1 MKILAVKLKNINTLL
16 GEWEINFDRPPL
28 SDTGIFAIV
37 GPNGSGKSSILDG
50 LTLALYGETSRLRSP
65 ESGILH
71 WPSEE
76 ASAEV
81 TFSVG
86 DTTYRSRWSVRK
98 SGGTWESPE
107 MLLSGI
113 QNGDETLME
122 DRMIRVRSRIAELT
136 GLDFKRFCRSV
147 LLAQGDFAAF
157 LNALE
162 NERAEILEKIM
173 GSEMAEEL
181 EDSIARRAREEEEK
195 LLQLKEAAVTFPMPA
210 KSRINELRQSHEES
224 EEELRKSGE
233 RLRELQDLK
242 AQLELKQR
250 LETDSLEA
258 TASLAAAE
266 DEWSEARRGAQKLE
280 RAWPASSLRGTL
292 DHLDG
297 LMAEMDA
304 ARDSLNRLQRDLPVQ
319 EAQLVELEGNLQ
331 ETTKKLQDVTEQ
343 LEERGGDLTGALES
357 DREIDAESQRFL
369 DMVSR
374 YEAVERSQKENVQ
387 QQAQVEERLPQVESR
402 REQILRWLEGRKV
415 DEALGVDLEAL
426 DADSKRLNEID
437 GQIAEY
443 RVQRQEPA
451 ELEREAAKALEKAER
466 ALRRVQ
472 FKADRLNQRRADRDQ
487 LLDELL
493 EHSTFESVAAA
504 LKERKKKLLAC
515 RELAEIA
522 GKAEKLGFSVDT
534 ALESARIEA
543 ERVSATE
550 ALNREQ
556 AALDELEGQI
566 RWRDLVRR
574 LSTERA
580 VLERAAPCPLCGS
593 EDHPFVEQGPP
604 DFSELDRI
612 VEERISRIQSL
623 GNTLDALQNEAES
636 ILSRSGALKALEE
649 QWARVCEKAALDW
662 TLRGP
667 DEVRGEIRSLE
678 DDIKRWSSNLREARW
693 IKWRNGWLGWTLR
706 RRMKTVHRRER
717 AWNAAF
723 QQHEARQRVL
733 DEIDGAIQR
742 LREED
747 ESIRTAIGVRVQPY
761 GETSPDEGTG
771 EELIQRLMGRR
782 EEYQR
787 QRNELE
793 KLGEELQNLNAQR
806 EALPLEHEQL
816 REEAESLAAETESLQ
831 VHLATLK
838 REREARYGTLDPE
851 GELRILEGEVGR
863 LTEEE
868 RALAGEVE
876 RLRGVIEE
884 GRSMLSQWA
893 RKVEESESACAEA
906 EAGLRE
912 EMAAAGFADVGA
924 VRAQLEVLD
933 DSQAILDRVAAA
945 EKKLA
950 AAKSRAVE
958 LRAAFDALPA
968 EPVTDETPETIRLKL
983 EEGEK
988 HHASVRARWDE
999 EERQLADYR
1008 EAEREHREI
1017 LASIAVQEKLVD
1029 EILAEQ
1035 RVLRERDAAE
1045 AQRRRQRLMMTRLI
1059 DQTNEHLALLSG
1071 RYLLRSVEGNGL
1083 SIEVEDSLQDRTRRP
1098 VRTLSG
1104 GESFVVSLCLALGLS
1119 EMAARHR
1126 KIESLFLDEGFGA
1139 LDEEMLYRVVAALK
1153 NLRANGKMVGIISHV
1168 KRLAD
1173 EIPTQIRVDRI
1184 PDGSSCISIVA

>member
-16 GEWEINFDRPPL
+16 GEWEIHFDRPPL
-28 SDTGIFAIV
+28 SDTGLFAIV

-76 ASAEV
+76 ACAEV
-81 TFSVG
+81 TFTVG

-98 SGGTWESPE
+98 SGGSWESPE

-113 QNGDETLME
+113 QNGDETLLE

-181 EDSIARRAREEEEK
+181 ENCIARRAREEEEK

-224 EEELRKSGE
+224 EEELRRSGE
-233 RLRELQDLK
+233 RLRELQELK
-242 AQLELKQR
+242 AQLELKER
-250 LETDSLEA
+250 LETESLEA

-266 DEWSEARRGAQKLE
+266 DEWSEARLDAQKLE
-280 RAWPASSLRGTL
+280 RAWPASSLRGTV

-297 LMAEMDA
+297 LMVEMDA

-343 LEERGGDLTGALES
+343 LEERGGELRGALES
-357 DREIDAESQRFL
+357 DREIDTESQRFL
-369 DMVSR
+369 DLVSR

-387 QQAQVEERLPQVESR
+387 QQAQVKERLPQVESGR
-402 REQILRWLEGRKV
+402 DEILRWLEGRKA
-415 DEALGVDLEAL
+415 DEALGADLEAL
-426 DADSKRLNEID
+426 GADSRRLNEID
-437 GQIAEY
+437 GQIAEF
-443 RVQRQEPA
+443 RIQRQEPA
-451 ELEREAAKALEKAER
+451 ELERDAAKTLEKAER
-466 ALRRVQ
+466 ALLKAQ
-472 FKADRLNQRRADRDQ
+472 LKADRLNQRRAGREQ
-487 LLDELL
+487 FLDELL

-504 LKERKKKLLAC
+504 LKEQKKKLSAC
-515 RELAEIA
+515 RELAEIVK
-522 GKAEKLGFSVDT
+522 KAEELGFSVDT

-543 ERVSATE
+543 ERDSASE
-550 ALNREQ
+550 ALSREQ
-556 AALDELEGQI
+556 AALDELDGQI

-574 LSTERA
+574 LSAERA
-580 VLERAAPCPLCGS
+580 ALDAGAPCPLCGS
-593 EDHPFVEQGPP
+593 EDHPFVEQEPP

-612 VEERISRIQSL
+612 VEERVSRIQTL
-623 GNTLDALQNEAES
+623 RNTLEALQNESES
-636 ILSRSGALKALEE
+636 ILSRSGELHALEQ
-649 QWARVCEKAALDW
+649 QWRRVCEKAVLDW
-662 TLRGP
+662 TMRGS
-667 DEVRGEIRSLE
+667 DEVLEEIRSLE
-678 DDIKRWSSNLREARW
+678 DEIRRWSSNLRAARW
-693 IKWRNGWLGWTLR
+693 IKWRNRWLGWAQR
-706 RRMKTVHRRER
+706 RRMKTVQRRER
-717 AWNAAF
+717 ARNGAL

-733 DEIDGAIQR
+733 DEIDGAVQR
-742 LREED
+742 LKKEE
-747 ESIRTAIGVRVQPY
+747 ESIRTGIGVRVQPY
-761 GETSPDEGTG
+761 GERSPDEGTG
-771 EELIQRLMGRR
+771 EELIQRLMVRR
-782 EEYQR
+782 EEYRR
-787 QRNELE
+787 QRSELE

-806 EALPLEHEQL
+806 EALPREHEQL

-831 VHLATLK
+831 ARLAALK
-838 REREARYGTLDPE
+838 GEREARYGTLDPE
-851 GELRILEGEVGR
+851 GELRTLEGELDR

-876 RLRGVIEE
+876 RLRGVIGE
-884 GRSMLSQWA
+884 GKSMLPQWA
-893 RKVEESESACAEA
+893 RKVEESESAYAEA

-912 EMAAAGFADVGA
+912 EMVAAGFADVGA

-933 DSQAILDRVAAA
+933 DSQAVLDRVAAA
-945 EKKLA
+945 EKRLA
-950 AAKSRAVE
+950 AAKSRAAE
-958 LRAAFDALPA
+958 LRAAFDALSA
-968 EPVTDETPETIRLKL
+968 EPVTDETPERVRLKF
-983 EEGEK
+983 EEAEK

-999 EERQLADYR
+999 EERYLADYR
-1008 EAEREHREI
+1008 EAEHEHREI
-1017 LASIAVQEKLVD
+1017 LASIAVQEKLID

-1035 RVLRERDAAE
+1035 KVLRERDAAE
-1045 AQRRRQRLMMTRLI
+1045 AQRKRQRLMMSRLI
-1059 DQTNEHLALLSG
+1059 EQTNEHLALLSG
-1071 RYLLRSVEGNGL
+1071 RYLLRSVEGDGL
-1083 SIEVEDSLQDRTRRP
+1083 GIEVEDSLQDRTRRP

-1173 EIPTQIRVDRI
+1173 EIPTQIRVDKI
-1184 PDGSSCISIVA
+1184 ADGSSSISIVA